1 MSDGWTDQEKYD
13 ILLQREEENH
23 SFTFHSLVF
32 LLITGM
38 LIVIRALVGK
48 PKRKHP
54 LPVNRRSS
62 VGGNLLALTLAGW
75 GMGIIVRHLD
85 LLGRLYNK
93 SDSAE
98 E

>member
-38 LIVIRALVGK
+38 LVVIRALMGK

-54 LPVNRRSS
+54 PVNHRSS
-62 VGGNLLALTLAGW
+62 VSDNLLALTLAGW
-75 GMGIIVRHLD
+75 GLGIIVRHLD
-85 LLGRLYNK
+85 LLGTLYRK